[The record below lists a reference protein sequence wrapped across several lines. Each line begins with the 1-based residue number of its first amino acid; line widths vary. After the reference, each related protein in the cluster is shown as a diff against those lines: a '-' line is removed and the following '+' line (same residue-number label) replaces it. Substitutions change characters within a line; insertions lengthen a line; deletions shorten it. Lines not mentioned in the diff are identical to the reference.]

1 LFSKLNKIF
10 NKIKDLSGSVD
21 KYKQDSIIQSLP
33 TVAYVNKAKKLI
45 EKRDYDQAEI
55 VLNKAL
61 DISNQD
67 ATVYKYLGK
76 IKEVHHDFEQAVTY
90 YETSAKLNQNDKEI
104 WLRLGMCLLNSN
116 NLEESL
122 SSFEKANKVTPL
134 NTDVFTGWGMA
145 LMKQKK
151 YALAKDKF
159 IKAFEIN
166 KYNYTAILLTAIMEI
181 RLCDYS
187 SAEMKL
193 EFLAKVAPN
202 ESSTYEYSRLKLLK
216 SDYQAAETFAQ
227 KSIAFN
233 RQMLP
238 AYFVLGE
245 VYSTL
250 KNKDLTQKIFNA
262 ALENDLDCETLH
274 FEWGK
279 AYIRFF
285 DYETA
290 GTEFEKALEMK
301 NDYLDAEIGCALV
314 NSYKNDFNIL
324 DKVKEKNGSNVYIQ
338 EAQGVKCYSE
348 EKFEDSIEFFKK
360 ALRTDPKQGYNY
372 INLARCYVKLND
384 KSKVKD
390 YYEKFI
396 TENPEYVQGFIEFAK
411 WLISMNEVAEAQR
424 KLRRAEKVDNDN
436 LEIINLLFFTSYV
449 LAKGNLCEYNI
460 REAISI
466 AQKAESL
473 GGFEYK
479 NEKAE
484 LEDILKNIQ
493 GN

>member
-1 LFSKLNKIF
+1 LFGKLNKIF

-21 KYKQDSIIQSLP
+21 KYQQESIIQSLP

-45 EKRDYDQAEI
+45 ENKDYEQAEL

-90 YETSAKLNQNDKEI
+90 YETSAKLNQNDKDI

-116 NLEESL
+116 QIEEAL
-122 SSFEKANKVTPL
+122 VSFEKANKVTPM

-181 RLCDYS
+181 RLCDYV

-216 SDYQAAETFAQ
+216 SDYQAAEVFAQ
-227 KSIAFN
+227 KSITFN
-233 RQMLP
+233 KQMLP
-238 AYFVLGE
+238 AYFVLAE

-250 KNKDLTQKIFNA
+250 KNKDLTQKTFLA

-285 DYETA
+285 DYEAA
-290 GTEFEKALEMK
+290 GVEFEKSLEMK
-301 NDYLDAEIGCALV
+301 NDYIDAQIGCALI
-314 NSYKNDFNIL
+314 NSYKNDFALL
-324 DKVKEKNGSNVYIQ
+324 DSLKEKNGNNVYIQ

-348 EKFEDSIEFFKK
+348 GKFEDAIEFFKK
-360 ALRTDPKQGYNY
+360 ALRTDSKQGYNY

-396 TENPEYVQGFIEFAK
+396 TENPQYIQGFIEFAK
-411 WLISMNEVAEAQR
+411 WLISINEVAEAQR
-424 KLRRAEKVDNDN
+424 KLHRAEKSDSEN

-449 LAKGNLCEYNI
+449 LVKENICEYNI

-466 AQKAESL
+466 AQKAETL